1 MKTQSIFLLI
11 IFLFIHYIAYIFVK
25 SKYDDKVKQDLKLQ
39 YMVPPITYEDYFVFK
54 DLDKFYG
61 NLFSKQKNEINLI
74 KTETL

>member
-1 MKTQSIFLLI
+1 MKTKSIFLLI
-11 IFLFIHYIAYIFVK
+11 IFLFVHYIAYLYVK
-25 SKYDDKVKQDLKLQ
+25 SKYDDKVKLDIKKQ

>member
-1 MKTQSIFLLI
+1 M
-11 IFLFIHYIAYIFVK
+11 K